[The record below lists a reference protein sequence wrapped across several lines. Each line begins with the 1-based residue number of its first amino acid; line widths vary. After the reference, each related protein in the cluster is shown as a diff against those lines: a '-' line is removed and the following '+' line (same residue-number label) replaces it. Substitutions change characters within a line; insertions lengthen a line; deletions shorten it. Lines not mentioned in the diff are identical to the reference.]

1 MLLQV
6 KSATLAR
13 GKVPILS
20 NISFEASAGEWIVL
34 VGRNGSGKSTLLD
47 ALAGVSQPV
56 AGEIGYRAPA
66 GATDVRRTYLPQAPE
81 RLLIATSAADEF
93 AASLRMPSAD
103 LRRGWGEWVVPQL
116 APFGLGHLQPDDLP
130 SRMSTGMQRKF
141 VYAMAL
147 ARPGEVLLCD
157 EPTSGLDAPS
167 RAELLAEIA
176 RFVQQGGLAITAL
189 HDLDEALFSATRVLA
204 LAHGRL
210 VFDGTPQAFAESA
223 ASLERD
229 GVPLPPSVRL
239 ALAIASAGGPKPGL
253 CRPEDLAA
261 RLLASPAVQDGA
273 RCSEEALGQEAGP
286 VPAAAAASSELAS
299 AAMEMPPPE
308 AGAESRVGAFHP
320 ALRWLSLTAITIA
333 IALVHRPAGDLV
345 AVLATLALL
354 AALRAPLRTS
364 LRLTWTWVSFAALAC
379 AVSGLQLGPPF
390 HTRWAFHAATA
401 KHTLLEVVPYWC
413 FLQIGQ
419 LALARFSSLQ
429 FAALVEATLA
439 RIVPRRQRLVAS
451 WFGALVTRF
460 IPAVEVIYREQWY
473 AYRVRLQNAGR
484 LLSTSRVLVDVAN
497 VIAPFVIRML
507 RFGEAT
513 ADAME
518 ARRLFEV
525 PPPSALLPGW
535 RVRGRDLAVMAMA
548 LVSIALLVWTH

>member
-1 MLLQV
+1 M
-6 KSATLAR
+6 TLAR
-13 GKVPILS
+13 GETPILS

-47 ALAGVSQPV
+47 ALAGISQPM
-56 AGEIGYRAPA
+56 AGDITYRPPA
-66 GATDVRRTYLPQAPE
+66 GVAKVRRTYLPQAPE
-81 RLLIATSAADEF
+81 RLLIATSAAEEF
-93 AASLRMPSAD
+93 AASLRMPSAEV
-103 LRRGWGEWVVPQL
+103 RRGWGEWVAPRL

-147 ARPGEVLLCD
+147 ARPGQVLLCD
-157 EPTSGLDAPS
+157 EPTSGLDAAS
-167 RAELLAEIA
+167 RAELLDEIA
-176 RFVQQGGLAITAL
+176 RFVQQGGLAMTAL
-189 HDLDEALFSATRVLA
+189 HDLDEALFGATRVLA
-204 LAHGRL
+204 LARGRL
-210 VFDGTPQAFAESA
+210 VFDGTPQAFAEAA

-229 GVPLPPSVRL
+229 GVPIPASVRL
-239 ALAIASAGGPKPGL
+239 ALALAPTGGPEPGL
-253 CRPEDLAA
+253 YLPEDLAT
-261 RLLASPAVQDGA
+261 RLLEAPVVHGGERSPAETFRHDNPP
-273 RCSEEALGQEAGP
+273 S
-286 VPAAAAASSELAS
+286 PAAPDASSGLPS
-299 AAMEMPPPE
+299 AAMEAQPSGP
-308 AGAESRVGAFHP
+308 GAESGLSAFHP
-320 ALRWLSLTAITIA
+320 ALRWLALTALTIA
-333 IALVHRPAGDLV
+333 IALVHRPTGDLV
-345 AVLATLALL
+345 AVLATVALL
-354 AALRAPLRTS
+354 AALHAPLRTT
-364 LRLTWTWVSFAALAC
+364 LRLTWTWVSFAVLAC

-390 HTRWAFHAATA
+390 HARWGFHAAAA
-401 KHTLLEVVPYWC
+401 KHTFLEVVPYWC

-429 FAALVEATLA
+429 FAALVDGALS
-439 RIVPRRQRLVAS
+439 RVVQRQQRLVAS

-484 LLSTSRVLVDVAN
+484 VLSTSRVLVDVAN

-525 PPPSALLPGW
+525 PPPSALLPEW
-535 RVRGRDLAVMAMA
+535 RVRGRDLGVMALA
-548 LVSIALLVWTH
+548 LLSIALLVWTR